1 MPLCKGVN
9 LIVKVS
15 MSNLDEI
22 ILDMYDEGYDD
33 EYIACYLGVSV
44 HYVSSVIDDYYDYLD
59 DYYGNLDS

>member
-1 MPLCKGVN
+1 MCD
-9 LIVKVS
+9 
-15 MSNLDEI
+15 LDEV

-59 DYYGNLDS
+59 DYYGYYF